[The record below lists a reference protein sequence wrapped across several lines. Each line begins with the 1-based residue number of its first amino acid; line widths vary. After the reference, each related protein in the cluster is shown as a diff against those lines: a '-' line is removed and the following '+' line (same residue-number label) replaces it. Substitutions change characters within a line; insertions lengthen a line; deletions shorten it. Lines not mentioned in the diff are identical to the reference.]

1 MLPSDFQFKDSSES
15 EEEKECEL
23 LALERDHAEEQL
35 NQLHLAS
42 QQLLNEIEAL
52 EMQYEIERSCRQN
65 AEVFAAK
72 VTKENNILKRMSKAL
87 LPCIYEL
94 PVEVLFMVDSEAA
107 AAAADHIVDSDEQ
120 HQEQIK
126 DLQEQVE
133 KLLTDKRDLSSL
145 VTDLKSRMESLEM
158 ELEESRQD
166 KERMMKTIGRDN
178 RVMKRL
184 SRVSEMVSLEYSE
197 VSEKL
202 ELERSLRQEAEV
214 FAHKML
220 VKQKEASRQSLIIL
234 QNAEPG
240 QQLLMALNQVAELN
254 NMLEE
259 LKQEHKNE
267 VKQIQDHHEESA
279 LKKELSKV
287 KMSWEITKEE
297 KREIENQLTEA
308 QLSIANLQDKVKE
321 LQKQI
326 NLAENGTNDSQESS
340 TSIVSLPL
348 PPPPPPP
355 PLPPPPLVTTTIVS
369 PLEELRRRRQQQGL
383 IKPNPTN
390 TYIDVKTKAV
400 NEMMERI
407 KNGIVL
413 KPMKKQAEEDS
424 QSSSWSV
431 KDPPVSSK
439 SNAANELKGIL
450 DSMKKQK
457 KRKSFYR
464 SSYKIQEVEL
474 AGILQRRRRAIDGKP
489 VEKDGTPSAGGQDSN
504 KSDSNPAPWI
514 KDSSNTPVLR
524 RMKQIRENR
533 DSRIRASQNLPWWEW
548 K

>member
-1 MLPSDFQFKDSSES
+1 MWASVAFQFEDSSES

-42 QQLLNEIEAL
+42 QQLLNEMEAL

-72 VTKENNILKRMSKAL
+72 ITKENNVLKRMSKAL
-87 LPCIYEL
+87 LPCIYEIPAEIL
-94 PVEVLFMVDSEAA
+94 LTLDSEVS
-107 AAAADHIVDSDEQ
+107 ADHIVDSDEQ
-120 HQEQIK
+120 YQEQIK
-126 DLQEQVE
+126 ELQEQIE

-145 VTDLKSRMESLEM
+145 VTDLKSRIESLEM

-166 KERMMKTIGRDN
+166 KEHMMKTNGRDN
-178 RVMKRL
+178 RIMKRL
-184 SRVSEMVSLEYSE
+184 RRVSEMVSLEYSE

-202 ELERSLRQEAEV
+202 ELERSLRQEAEA

-220 VKQKEASRQSLIIL
+220 VKEKEASRQSMIIL

-254 NMLEE
+254 KMLEE
-259 LKQEHKNE
+259 LKQEDKNQ
-267 VKQIQDHHEESA
+267 VKQIQDQHEESA

-287 KMSWEITKEE
+287 KMSWEVTKEE
-297 KREIENQLTEA
+297 KREIKNQLREA
-308 QLSIANLQDKVKE
+308 QLSITNLQDKVKE
-321 LQKQI
+321 LQKQ
-326 NLAENGTNDSQESS
+326 NDLAENGTNQSQESS
-340 TSIVSLPL
+340 TSFVSPPL
-348 PPPPPPP
+348 APPPPPP
-355 PLPPPPLVTTTIVS
+355 PLPPVTTTIVS

-413 KPMKKQAEEDS
+413 KPMKKQAEEDG

-431 KDPPVSSK
+431 KDPPVSNK

-464 SSYKIQEVEL
+464 TSRKIQEVEL
-474 AGILQRRRRAIDGKP
+474 AGILQRRRRAIDGEP
-489 VEKDGTPSAGGQDSN
+489 VEKDGALSAGGQESN
-504 KSDSNPAPWI
+504 KSDSNPVPWI
-514 KDSSNTPVLR
+514 NYSSNTPVLR
-524 RMKQIRENR
+524 RMRQIRENR
-533 DSRIRASQNLPWWEW
+533 DSRIRASQNLPW
-548 K
+548 